1 MAKERSVYELNRT
14 GRYMMQMRPVL
25 KKEALFSDGTADYRD
40 PVEPEAGESVKI
52 RFRTGKDNVDIV
64 WLCTGEKH
72 FEMTK
77 ICCSGEFD
85 YYEVEM
91 ELGEEPFYYYFE
103 VASGLLHVFF
113 DRYGVSRKKRE
124 NYLFCIIPGF
134 RTPAWSKG
142 AVMYQIL
149 VDRFYNGD
157 PSNDVLTEEYYYI
170 QCPSR
175 KMEDWDACPSDF
187 SVDEFYGGDLEG
199 VRQKLDYLQ
208 SLGVEVIYFNPLFV
222 SPSNHKYDIQDYD
235 HIDPHY
241 GKIVTDEGELLAAGE
256 TDNSKASRYV
266 QRVTDQANLTAS
278 NQFFAELVE
287 EIHARGMKVILDGVF
302 NHCGSFNKWLDREK
316 IYHAGKDYADGAYLS
331 KESPYRDFF
340 HFKDENAWPD
350 NQTYEGWWDYDTL
363 PKLNY
368 EGSQEL
374 YNYIMH
380 IAAKWVSAP
389 YHADGWRLDVA
400 ADLGHSPEMNHRF
413 WRDFRKTVK
422 TANPD
427 AIILAEHYGDPK
439 DWLAKGDQWDT
450 VMNYDAFMEP
460 LTWFLTGMEKHSD
473 EYIPEKKGKVEDF
486 EGAMRHYMASFQT
499 SQLQCAMNE
508 LSNHDHSRFLT
519 RTNGTV
525 GRAATRGTKAA
536 EEGVNY
542 GIFREAVVVQMT
554 WPGAPT
560 VYYGDEAGVCG
571 FTDPDN
577 RRTYPWGH
585 EDVVMI
591 DFHRDMIRIHKENE
605 ALRTGSVKFL
615 QGEKDVLAYGRFNR
629 KQQFVVILNN
639 SEDKKEIMQEVWTLG
654 IPKKGSLESLIIT
667 TEAGY
672 SLMPKDYQVE
682 DGRVNVTLMPHSAV
696 VLKYEQK

>member
-1 MAKERSVYELNRT
+1 
-14 GRYMMQMRPVL
+14 
-25 KKEALFSDGTADYRD
+25 
-40 PVEPEAGESVKI
+40 
-52 RFRTGKDNVDIV
+52 
-64 WLCTGEKH
+64 
-72 FEMTK
+72 
-77 ICCSGEFD
+77 
-85 YYEVEM
+85 
-91 ELGEEPFYYYFE
+91 
-103 VASGLLHVFF
+103 
-113 DRYGVSRKKRE
+113 
-124 NYLFCIIPGF
+124 
-134 RTPAWSKG
+134 
-142 AVMYQIL
+142 
-149 VDRFYNGD
+149 
-157 PSNDVLTEEYYYI
+157 
-170 QCPSR
+170 
-175 KMEDWDACPSDF
+175 
-187 SVDEFYGGDLEG
+187 
-199 VRQKLDYLQ
+199 
-208 SLGVEVIYFNPLFV
+208 
-222 SPSNHKYDIQDYD
+222 
-235 HIDPHY
+235 
-241 GKIVTDEGELLAAGE
+241 
-256 TDNSKASRYV
+256 
-266 QRVTDQANLTAS
+266 
-278 NQFFAELVE
+278 
-287 EIHARGMKVILDGVF
+287 
-302 NHCGSFNKWLDREK
+302 
-316 IYHAGKDYADGAYLS
+316 
-331 KESPYRDFF
+331 
-340 HFKDENAWPD
+340 
-350 NQTYEGWWDYDTL
+350 
-363 PKLNY
+363 
-368 EGSQEL
+368 
-374 YNYIMH
+374 
-380 IAAKWVSAP
+380 
-389 YHADGWRLDVA
+389 
-400 ADLGHSPEMNHRF
+400 
-413 WRDFRKTVK
+413 
-422 TANPD
+422 
-427 AIILAEHYGDPK
+427 
-439 DWLAKGDQWDT
+439 
-450 VMNYDAFMEP
+450 MNYDAFMEP

-473 EYIPEKKGKVEDF
+473 EYIQEKKGKVEDF

-654 IPKKGSLESLIIT
+654 IPKKGSLERLIIT

-672 SLMPKDYQVE
+672 SLMPKDYPVE